1 MYRMSCLYF
10 AWKLN
15 ETIFYVLQYKKK
27 IISVLSNASHLRI
40 LNWVKRK
47 IIPSCF
53 KKVISNTIVKQKP
66 LSNKYKTYN
75 DLVTTYMEKL
85 TKINSLMVL
94 PTAYKKYINSIYLHF
109 LKSHL
114 GFQHVKFL
122 HSNLVLY
129 SNLQCLTRS
138 YL

>member
-1 MYRMSCLYF
+1 MKQFFMSC
-10 AWKLN
+10 K
-15 ETIFYVLQYKKK
+15 TKK

-85 TKINSLMVL
+85 TKIDSLMVL

-114 GFQHVKFL
+114 RFQHVKFL